1 MCSYEKIVLIRSR
14 IRSGICIGW
23 LWQFCGSG
31 RRPCDSKIE
40 DHLVASNSIQD
51 GLQLEDGQ
59 QMEWDKESIMETE
72 IEENDCYVVT
82 LCFASVSEF
91 AENGDIVDGRRF
103 ASFAVS
109 KDCQYFY
116 KDNPAANIAADVW
129 EAI

>member
-1 MCSYEKIVLIRSR
+1 MKKLFSFVVVFVLVFALV
-14 IRSGICIGW
+14 G
-23 LWQFCGSG
+23 CGSSAVL
-31 RRPCDSKIE
+31 DADHAIAKLE
-40 DHLVASNSIQD
+40 DHLIASNLIQD

-82 LCFASVSEF
+82 LCFASISEF

-109 KDCQYFY
+109 KDGQYFY
-116 KDNPAANIAADVW
+116 KDNPAANVAADVW